1 MLWSLEEGT
10 LWTDSCPRLLATM
23 ATALNLLRVP
33 VLGLLAFCRLSL
45 SSVLRLMDRWSVQ
58 TNDTCIPSQRM
69 LGYHRENSVKEWS
82 LQKTKS
88 QLSAS
93 DHLAVTS
100 NIKQQIDASMDTMS
114 SHASPCEHCICQL
127 LRYLTCICA
136 PPPPP
141 PPPQWRLNLQ
151 VHSEHKTQRG
161 RA

>member
-69 LGYHRENSVKEWS
+69 HGYHRVESPKKQREV
-82 LQKTKS
+82 S
-88 QLSAS
+88 Q
-93 DHLAVTS
+93 
-100 NIKQQIDASMDTMS
+100 IQILKVSQS
-114 SHASPCEHCICQL
+114 YWFVQC
-127 LRYLTCICA
+127 
-136 PPPPP
+136 
-141 PPPQWRLNLQ
+141 
-151 VHSEHKTQRG
+151 V
-161 RA
+161 